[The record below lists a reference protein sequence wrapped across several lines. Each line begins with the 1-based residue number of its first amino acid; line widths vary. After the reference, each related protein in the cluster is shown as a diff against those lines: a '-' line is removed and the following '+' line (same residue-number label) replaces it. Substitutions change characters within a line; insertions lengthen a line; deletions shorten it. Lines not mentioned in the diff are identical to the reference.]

1 METVKINIVPKGAV
15 KAAHASQGDA
25 PRIVRF
31 ELFDELLPYT
41 LDGSEDITLKV
52 VRPDTEEIVS
62 SVTNTEEAY
71 IDVSFTSEMTA
82 IRGVANCEI
91 KISKSG
97 AEIGSHNF
105 DLNIERDAY
114 GEDITVETASGVIA
128 TFTTGVIDN
137 LVSLKTT
144 FEPKQ
149 DLHGY
154 PSSWIDSNVVNKT
167 PYLSRAL
174 AGTASRI
181 GNYEFNKLV
190 GGTYAFN
197 QLIGANMR
205 PSQTQGDVTYTNNG
219 DGSFTLNGTATQD
232 DYWVCAPYPNNIL
245 TIGHKYYLSEAN
257 NNGVANQYGIGW
269 RNAPTTILLNP
280 TIINCTDVSDA
291 FMYIYKS
298 GAVIDNVTFR
308 PQLIDLTQMFGSTIA
323 DYIYS
328 LETAQ
333 AGAGVSFFKSLFD
346 KDYYAY
352 NAGELIS
359 VKTSAHVTKDANN
372 NVISNIALDPDLE
385 LRGIPKLDENNNLYY
400 DGDTYE
406 SNGDVTRRYGIV
418 DLGSINWSYSSASE
432 CFIGNLSVA
441 GSNTGV
447 GGSNNVICF
456 KYIARENRNYSDF
469 YQNNQCGLSTTGT
482 QFIIKDTNYSDPAA
496 FKASLSGVYL
506 VYELATPTT
515 ESADPFT
522 DPQEIDASGSEEF
535 IDARAVSIPVG
546 HESYYA
552 NICEIT
558 GIDEINLFHTG
569 VNLFDKDNASVVT
582 GYISASSFSDS
593 NAKAKTICIPIKPSN
608 TYTVSKTA
616 GARFALAVSSVAA
629 TNGATYTTRQQDN
642 TASHITITA
651 GANDY
656 YLWAWIYLEDTDTG
670 SLEDM
675 LGSVQ
680 IEYGDQVSE
689 YKAYTGESALVEIG
703 QEVYG
708 GYYDK
713 DLGIVLTDKL
723 VDLGS
728 YTWFKVGMG
737 DGRQGFRATF
747 DDMELTPAS
756 NIPINALCSVYPILN
771 SNQVYL
777 GNIGLAGWGADTQ
790 AVAIYDPL
798 HESDTINEF
807 KAFVN
812 GIKVCYKLADP
823 IIIPADAVNFE
834 TVKGVNNVWSDTNGE
849 TEVKFFVKEA

>member
-1 METVKINIVPKGAV
+1 METVKINMVPKGAV

-25 PRIVRF
+25 PRVVRF

-91 KISKSG
+91 NISKNG
-97 AEIGSHNF
+97 ADLGSHNF

-137 LVSLKTT
+137 LVGLKTT

-154 PSSWIDSNVVNKT
+154 ETPWIDSNVVNKA

-174 AGTASRI
+174 SGTASRI
-181 GNYEFNKLV
+181 GNYEFNRLV

-197 QLIGANMR
+197 QLCEHGNFDSLSGWDKTRGNLSI
-205 PSQTQGDVTYTNNG
+205 S
-219 DGSFTLNGTATQD
+219 
-232 DYWVCAPYPNNIL
+232 NNIL
-245 TIGHKYYLSEAN
+245 TYTITEVGSDTNAN
-257 NNGVANQYGIGW
+257 RIS
-269 RNAPTTILLNP
+269 R
-280 TIINCTDVSDA
+280 
-291 FMYIYKS
+291 YIYKGANHKVLVSFDMLSAVNAFGGIRLVNSQVSKLDIPVSANIWTRISTIFSAS
-298 GAVIDNVTFR
+298 GDNENLWLGFGQMNAQIGDEVKVKNVIV
-308 PQLIDLTQMFGSTIA
+308 IDLTQMLGSTIA

-333 AGAGVSFFKSLFD
+333 AGAGVSFFKALFD
-346 KDYYAY
+346 KDYYPY
-352 NAGELIS
+352 NAGELMS
-359 VKTSAHVTKDANN
+359 VKTSAHITRDENN
-372 NVISNIALDPDLE
+372 TVISNTALDPDIE
-385 LRGIPKLDENNNLYY
+385 LRGIPKLDENNKLYY

-406 SNGDVTRRYGIV
+406 SNGDVTRNMRLFDCANEAFDMRKNASSDNTDWLYYFTRYDI
-418 DLGSINWSYSSASE
+418 
-432 CFIGNLSVA
+432 
-441 GSNTGV
+441 
-447 GGSNNVICF
+447 
-456 KYIARENRNYSDF
+456 SD
-469 YQNNQCGLSTTGT
+469 
-482 QFIIKDTNYSDPAA
+482 DSDPTDIISHVFEAVDFA
-496 FKASLSGVYL
+496 PARQNGKKCNLNKQYHVIYMNMYGLISTNDVETAKQWLIDNAVKFLYKK
-506 VYELATPTT
+506 TPTT

-552 NICEIT
+552 NICEIE
-558 GIDEINLFHTG
+558 GIDEITFYHSG
-569 VNLFDKDNASVVT
+569 
-582 GYISASSFSDS
+582 
-593 NAKAKTICIPIKPSN
+593 
-608 TYTVSKTA
+608 
-616 GARFALAVSSVAA
+616 
-629 TNGATYTTRQQDN
+629 
-642 TASHITITA
+642 
-651 GANDY
+651 
-656 YLWAWIYLEDTDTG
+656 EDTQDP
-670 SLEDM
+670 
-675 LGSVQ
+675 
-680 IEYGDQVSE
+680 
-689 YKAYTGESALVEIG
+689 ESALVEIG

-713 DLGIVLTDKL
+713 DLGIVLTNKL

-771 SNQVYL
+771 GNQVYL

-849 TEVKFFVKEA
+849 TEVKFFVKES